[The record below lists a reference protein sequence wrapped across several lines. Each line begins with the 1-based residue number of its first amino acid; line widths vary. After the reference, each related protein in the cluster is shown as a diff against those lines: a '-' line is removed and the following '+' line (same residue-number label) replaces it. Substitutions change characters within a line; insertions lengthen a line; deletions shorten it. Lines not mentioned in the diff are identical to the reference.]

1 MKKTKIVCTIGP
13 ASISPTILKEMCEA
27 GMNCARINTAHGD
40 FAQYSR
46 IIRNVRSVCNVP
58 ILMDIKGPEVRVL
71 VKSPMKVKQGE
82 LFKGG
87 FGKNDHV
94 SFTYDFHKEAHPG
107 DELYIA
113 NGKVRARIISLG
125 EEGVILEATNDGV
138 IEDRKSVNIP
148 EREMNI
154 PSLSRKDKKS
164 IEFAIKNKVEFIAL
178 SFVRGREDVLNL
190 RKHLSEERIAVISKI
205 ENLQGV
211 NNLDSILGESDGV
224 MIARGDLG
232 VEIPHE
238 KIPLIQKEI
247 IRKCNQRGRISITAT
262 QMLESMIF
270 APAPTRA
277 ETSDVANA
285 ILDGSDAVML
295 SGETATGKY
304 PVGAVRT
311 MSKIAREVESSVPNR
326 VQMTGYFNISDT
338 ISKSIHY
345 IAGIMPLDKII
356 PITRSGYTARMIAR
370 FRLQVP
376 IIAVTDDPITAG
388 QLELIYGVLPVKISK
403 VPQTKRILKVAEY
416 LYGLRLLEKEE
427 TVLFTAGVR
436 TSQKHASNL
445 IEIHKAAELL
455 KFSTLPKKRKK
466 HR

>member
-13 ASISPTILKEMCEA
+13 ASMSSESLGRMCGA

-40 FAQYSR
+40 FAQYSK
-46 IIRNVRSVCNVP
+46 IIKNARSVCNVP
-58 ILMDIKGPEVRVL
+58 IMMDIKGPEVRVL
-71 VKSPMKVKQGE
+71 VNSPKKITAGE
-82 LFKGG
+82 PFEAWFSEEGP
-87 FGKNDHV
+87 V
-94 SFTYDFHKEAHPG
+94 RFTYDFQNEVEVG
-107 DELYIA
+107 DELFVA
-113 NGKVRARIISLG
+113 NGKVRARIVAKTTKGIL
-125 EEGVILEATNDGV
+125 LEAVNDGV

-148 EREMNI
+148 GRELKT
-154 PSLSRKDKKS
+154 PGLSEKDKKS

-178 SFVRGREDVLNL
+178 SFVRSADDVKNL
-190 RKHLSEERIAVISKI
+190 RKHLGERRIAVISKI

-211 NNLDSILGESDGV
+211 NNIDEILEESDGIMV
-224 MIARGDLG
+224 ARGDLG

-262 QMLESMIF
+262 QMLESMIR
-270 APAPTRA
+270 APTPTRA

-295 SGETATGKY
+295 SGETA
-304 PVGAVRT
+304 VGAHPIEAVGT
-311 MSKIAREVESSVPNR
+311 MSKIAREVENSVPNR
-326 VQMTGYFNISDT
+326 VRMTGYFNISDT
-338 ISKSIHY
+338 VSKSIHH
-345 IAGIMPLDKII
+345 ITEIMPLDKIV

-370 FRLQVP
+370 FRLDVP

-388 QLELIYGVLPVKISK
+388 QLGLIFGVLPVRIGK
-403 VPQTKRILKVAEY
+403 VPQTKRVLRVAEY
-416 LYGLRLLEKEE
+416 LCRRGLLQKDE
-427 TVLFTAGVR
+427 TVLFTSGVR

-455 KFSTLPKKRKK
+455 KFSSLGRKGA
-466 HR
+466 

>member
-13 ASISPTILKEMCEA
+13 ASISPSILREMCEA

-40 FAQYSR
+40 FPQYSR
-46 IIRNVRSVCNVP
+46 IIRNVRSACSVP
-58 ILMDIKGPEVRVL
+58 IMMDIKGPEVRVL
-71 VKSPMKVKQGE
+71 VKNQVKVKQGE

-87 FGKNDHV
+87 FEKTDPV
-94 SFTYDFHKEAHPG
+94 CFTYNFHNEAHSG
-107 DELYIA
+107 DELFIA
-113 NGKVRARIISLG
+113 NGKVRARIVSLS
-125 EEGVILEATNDGV
+125 EQEVVLEAMNDGV
-138 IEDRKSVNIP
+138 IEDKKSVNIP
-148 EREMNI
+148 GRELAI
-154 PSLSRKDKKS
+154 PSLSDKDKKS

-178 SFVRGREDVLNL
+178 SFVRGGEDVLNL
-190 RKHLSEERIAVISKI
+190 RKHLGERGISVISKI
-205 ENLQGV
+205 ENHQGV
-211 NNLDSILGESDGV
+211 NSFDAIIEESDGI

-262 QMLESMIF
+262 QMLESMIS

-295 SGETATGKY
+295 SGETATGRY
-304 PVGAVRT
+304 PVGAVRV
-311 MSKIAREVESSVPNR
+311 MGKIAHEVENSVPNR

-338 ISKSIHY
+338 ISKSIHH
-345 IAGIMPLDKII
+345 ITEVMPLDRII

-370 FRLQVP
+370 FRLKVP
-376 IIAVTDDPITAG
+376 IIAVTDDSATAG
-388 QLELIYGVLPVKISK
+388 HLGLIFGVTPIKIK
-403 VPQTKRILKVAEY
+403 KIPQTKRVLRIAEH
-416 LYGLRLLEKEE
+416 LFRLGLLHKDE

-436 TSQKHASNL
+436 TNQKHASNL
-445 IEIHKAAELL
+445 IEIHKAGELL
-455 KFSTLPKKRKK
+455 KHSQLGKGKSGY
-466 HR
+466 